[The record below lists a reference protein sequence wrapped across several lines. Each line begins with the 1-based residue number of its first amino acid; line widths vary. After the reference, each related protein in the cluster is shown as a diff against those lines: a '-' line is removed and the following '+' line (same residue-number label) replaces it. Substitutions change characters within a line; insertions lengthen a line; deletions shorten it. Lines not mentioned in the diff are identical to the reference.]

1 MHRTLNLDSVVR
13 RTANIA
19 AAIATLC
26 RSQETVKKFPQVFSQ
41 IRADL
46 ATCGVDEPAFGL
58 MVYIDLRAR
67 AIFDSGQ
74 DLLQAFELREQ
85 QALGALHW
93 ERIAD
98 LMKDNQLEKEQL
110 R

>member
-1 MHRTLNLDSVVR
+1 M
-13 RTANIA
+13 
-19 AAIATLC
+19 
-26 RSQETVKKFPQVFSQ
+26 FSQ

-46 ATCGVDEPAFGL
+46 ATCGVDEPAFGLANLKALSSLGL

-85 QALGALHW
+85 QALGEHGKVINICKVRYIGNELP
-93 ERIAD
+93 I
-98 LMKDNQLEKEQL
+98 
-110 R
+110 